1 MNANPMAYKLL
12 ADSVMLLHFA
22 FILFAVL
29 GALLVARWPRLAWLH
44 LPAALWAVGISL
56 YGGVCPLTPLENRLR
71 ALAGEAGYSES
82 FVQHYIGALIYPGEI
97 TPVTGV
103 MLGVAVLL
111 INLGLYLRVLKRRH
125 RPPPA

>member
-1 MNANPMAYKLL
+1 MAYKLL

-82 FVQHYIGALIYPGEI
+82 FVQHYIGALIYPGVI